1 MRNKTYSLKELAEL
15 TGLTTR
21 VIRSYIAQDLL
32 RGPDSI
38 GRNATYG
45 AYHLNRLQ
53 VIKQLRDL
61 GGKSL
66 SEIRQYLMMAPEDEE
81 IRVVPVGLGDMDSG
95 FFDSVI
101 AEQSRAPEDDPKAEA
116 LKERFY
122 EAKAR
127 EPNTPLANV
136 LALLSQHVRNQ
147 RVPRQSRAKR
157 SYEIDVT
164 PDVSLLVR
172 GDFERGKIELF
183 ERLADALREALL
195 GGVELEEQDVS
206 MRRTGQYEQSTGGD
220 DCDD

>member
-1 MRNKTYSLKELAEL
+1 MRNETYSLKELAEL

-32 RGPDSI
+32 HGPDSI

-81 IRVVPVGLGDMDSG
+81 IRVVSVGLESMKKG
-95 FFDSVI
+95 FLDSVV
-101 AEQSRAPEDDPKAEA
+101 AEQNLSREDAPKAETSE
-116 LKERFY
+116 ERIY

-147 RVPRQSRAKR
+147 RVPRQSRAR
-157 SYEIDVT
+157 SSYEIDVT
-164 PDVSLLVR
+164 PDVAFVIR
-172 GDFERGKIELF
+172 GDFDRGDVELF

-195 GGVELEEQDVS
+195 GGVELEEQNVS
-206 MRRTGQYEQSTGGD
+206 MRRTGQYEQRSSGD
-220 DCDD
+220 DSDD